1 MIFNPGFNI
10 EPTTN
15 PMGFVY
21 GADVF
26 GPQVENRLLK
36 DIRKSLSDPDCEGPE
51 VVYAIAMDV
60 GKKIHAELL
69 KERHLLYGVVTYAA
83 GKLGKEPIRSQGT
96 FIGFQSSVI
105 GLLRKFMRYGRVK
118 LLFIC
123 RSLQKTIPDVALP
136 FMPIPVML

>member
-83 GKLGKEPIRSQGT
+83 GRGT